1 LFSFD
6 SVKLKRDIKTG
17 AKKGLGSSLWILK
30 LFIPISA
37 LAVLLDW
44 LGIVAWLQPVFK
56 PVMALINLP
65 PEAFFPVIA
74 GIFADV
80 YGAVAVMAVLQFTVQ
95 QQVLLILFTAISH
108 SLIIEG
114 IIQWRSGINFF
125 KITALRLVASVT
137 SVYLVSL
144 FFDGTER
151 SYQVVGSLEKAPF
164 RQVFGEWLADISLL
178 SIQIVA
184 VVTLIMIL
192 QEIAVFFGL
201 IEKGRKALSP
211 VMRLMG
217 LCPQALV
224 PWLVAIFGGVTIG
237 SAVIIEE
244 CRRGD
249 MPDEELQYFHT
260 SIGINHSMVEHS
272 AVLST
277 IVGGYIF
284 FIIVARLLSAI
295 LFTQGAR
302 AWRKLADKRQLKPL

>member
-1 LFSFD
+1 MFRLEGE
-6 SVKLKRDIKTG
+6 KLKRDIKTG

-37 LAVLLDW
+37 LAVLLEW
-44 LGIVAWLQPVFK
+44 LGVVAWLGPVFK

-65 PEAFFPVIA
+65 PEAFFPVVA

-80 YGAVAVMAVLQFTVQ
+80 YGAVAVMAVLEFTVP

-125 KITALRLVASVT
+125 KITAVRLVASVI

-144 FFDGTER
+144 AFDGTEK
-151 SYQVVGSLEKAPF
+151 SYQVLGVLERAPF
-164 RQVFGEWLADISLL
+164 RQVVGDWLVDISLL
-178 SIQIVA
+178 SIQILV
-184 VVTLIMIL
+184 VVTLILIL
-192 QEIAVFFGL
+192 QEVAVSFGL
-201 IEKGRKALSP
+201 IEKGRKTLSP
-211 VMRLMG
+211 VMKLMG
-217 LCPQALV
+217 LSPQALV

-249 MPDEELQYFHT
+249 IPGEELQYFHT

-284 FIIVARLLSAI
+284 FIIIARLLSAI
-295 LFTQGAR
+295 LFTHGMR
-302 AWRKLADKRQLKPL
+302 AWRKLTGKRQLKTA

>member
-1 LFSFD
+1 
-6 SVKLKRDIKTG
+6 V
-17 AKKGLGSSLWILK
+17 
-30 LFIPISA
+30 
-37 LAVLLDW
+37 AVLLEW
-44 LGIVAWLQPVFK
+44 LGVVSWLEPVFK

-80 YGAVAVMAVLQFTVQ
+80 YGAVAVMAVLEFTVQ

-125 KITALRLVASVT
+125 KITAVRLAASVV

-144 FFDGTER
+144 AFDGTER
-151 SYQVVGSLEKAPF
+151 SYQVVGTLDKAPF
-164 RQVFGEWLADISLL
+164 RQVFVDWVADISLL
-178 SIQIVA
+178 SIQIL
-184 VVTLIMIL
+184 VVVVLILIF
-192 QEIAVFFGL
+192 QEIAVSFGL

-224 PWLVAIFGGVTIG
+224 PWLVARFGGVTIG

-249 MPDEELQYFHT
+249 MPDAELQYFHT

-284 FIIVARLLSAI
+284 FIIAARLSSAI
-295 LFTQGAR
+295 LFTQAMR
-302 AWRKLADKRQLKPL
+302 AWRRLAEKWRPKPV

>member
-1 LFSFD
+1 MFRLD
-6 SVKLKRDIKTG
+6 GGKLKRDIKTG

-37 LAVLLDW
+37 LAVLLEW
-44 LGIVAWLQPVFK
+44 LGVVAWLEPVFK

-65 PEAFFPVIA
+65 PEAFFPVVA

-80 YGAVAVMAVLQFTVQ
+80 YGAVAVMAVLEFTLP
-95 QQVLLILFTAISH
+95 QQVLLILFTAVSH

-125 KITALRLVASVT
+125 KITAVRLVASVV

-144 FFDGTER
+144 VFDGTEQ
-151 SYQVVGSLEKAPF
+151 SYQVVGALDRAPF
-164 RQVFGEWLADISLL
+164 RQVFGDWLIDISLL
-178 SIQIVA
+178 SIQIMV
-184 VVTLIMIL
+184 VVTLILIL
-192 QEIAVFFGL
+192 QEVAISFGL
-201 IEKGRKALSP
+201 IEKGREKLSP

-217 LCPQALV
+217 LSPQALV

-249 MPDEELQYFHT
+249 IPDEELQYFHT

-284 FIIVARLLSAI
+284 FIIIARLLSAI
-295 LFTQGAR
+295 IFTHGMR
-302 AWRKLADKRQLKPL
+302 VWHKLNVKRQLKPV

>member
-1 LFSFD
+1 MLD
-6 SVKLKRDIKTG
+6 SAKLKKDIKTG
-17 AKKGLGSSLWILK
+17 ARKGLGSSLWILK
-30 LFIPISA
+30 LFIPVSA
-37 LAVLLDW
+37 LAVLLEW
-44 LGIVAWLQPVFK
+44 AGVVAWLEPAFR
-56 PVMALINLP
+56 PVMALVNLP

-80 YGAVAVMAVLQFTVQ
+80 YGAVAVMAVLEFTVQ

-125 KITALRLVASVT
+125 KITAIRLAASVI

-144 FFDGTER
+144 AFDGTER
-151 SYQVVGSLEKAPF
+151 SFQAAGFLERPTF
-164 RQVFGEWLADISLL
+164 RQVLGDWLADISLL
-178 SIQIVA
+178 SVQIVM
-184 VVTLIMIL
+184 VVMLILIL
-192 QEIAVFFGL
+192 QEIAVSFGL

-217 LCPQALV
+217 LSSQALV

-249 MPDEELQYFHT
+249 IPDEELQYFHT

-302 AWRKLADKRQLKPL
+302 AWRKLAGKRRFERV